1 MFTEKYKEALV
12 AYEKFWNRENKERP
26 ILNLSYTKSE
36 QFKRYRRPVSLE
48 EMYFDSSYVYNAY
61 KHNISNMG
69 YIAEGVP
76 RFFPNFGPGCLAS
89 AIGGDFKLAKDT
101 VWHDKKQLVT
111 DWESPPQIAFDEQ
124 STLWKKVKEIQ
135 QIGISDPDLN
145 VTITD
150 LGGIL
155 DILASLR
162 GTENLLYDLYD
173 YPDEVKLF
181 IKKIE
186 QEWFKAFD
194 QQVNTIRASAQ
205 PYNNW
210 MNIPSSKPWYPIQCD
225 FSYMIA
231 PNHFEEFV
239 LPHLIDQVE
248 YMDRSI
254 YHLDGE
260 GEIPHVDMLLDIPK
274 LTGIQWTAGDGNL
287 PESDEKWF
295 DLYKKIQ
302 DKKKNL
308 VLFVPGNTDKDI
320 KCLERLVK
328 TLDPTGL
335 YINTRLSSEQ
345 KAEDLFENILR
356 WSE

>member
-1 MFTEKYKEALV
+1 MFAETYKEVLLE
-12 AYEKFWNRENKERP
+12 YEKFWERKNTKRP
-26 ILNLSYTKSE
+26 ILNFSYKKNRD
-36 QFKRYRRPVSLE
+36 FNPYRPPVSLE
-48 EMYFDSSYVYNAY
+48 EQYFDSSYVYNSY
-61 KHNISNMG
+61 KHNISNKG
-69 YIAEGVP
+69 YIAEGIP
-76 RFFPNFGPGCLAS
+76 RLFPNFGPGCLAG
-89 AIGGDFKLAKDT
+89 AIGGDFELGADT
-101 VWHDKKQLVT
+101 VWYDKKQLVT
-111 DWESPPQIAFDEQ
+111 NWENPPEITLDEQ
-124 STLWKKVKEIQ
+124 SKIWQKVKEIQ
-135 QIGISDPDLN
+135 QIGSSDPDVH

-181 IKKIE
+181 TQKIE

-194 QQVNTIRASAQ
+194 QQVNVMCAAKQ
-205 PYNNW
+205 PFNNW

-274 LTGIQWTAGDGNL
+274 LTGIQWTAGDGNA
-287 PESDEKWF
+287 PVSDEKWF
-295 DLYKKIQ
+295 GLYKKIQ

-308 VLFVPGNTDKDI
+308 VLFVSCNTEQDMNR
-320 KCLERLVK
+320 LESLVK

-335 YINTRLSSEQ
+335 YINTGLSSQQ
-345 KAEDLFENILR
+345 KAEELFENVIR
-356 WSE
+356 WSK